1 MARAPALP
9 VRSLSM
15 PSSASQLNPAT
26 GQVIEPAVATVI
38 APAAASG
45 SPWLRGILV
54 TLLLAA
60 LTVFFT
66 WPMAQ
71 GLSSLIVW
79 HIDPPFSVWR
89 LAWVAHQL
97 FIDPVNLFNTNIYYP
112 EPRTLAYS
120 DAMLLQGLIATPLI
134 KAGMKPLLVMNLMFL
149 AGILTSGAGMYLL
162 ARRLTGHTAAA
173 ILAAMIYSFA
183 PYRADH
189 NMHLELQWAVWI
201 PLTLWAFHR
210 TLSEGRAR
218 DGVLTGVFLICQLL
232 SSIYYALFLMA
243 SLWRSRLT
251 RPVIAGFAVG
261 GVLLVMVAVP
271 YSQPYRENAK
281 ALGHRPAPEIVR
293 YSATAASY
301 LAVTPEHAMLGRW
314 TGDWSGSETRL
325 FPGMIAVLLVALALV
340 PPVCAVRWLYVAV
353 LLFAIECSFGLN
365 GRLYP
370 LLHDWLTPF
379 KGLRAPGRFGILVLL
394 GVSVLA
400 AYGAARLLSRTPASW
415 RRPLALLLGG
425 VMLLEYQTAQAY
437 METLPVN
444 PPDVYRWL
452 SREPHGTVTVE
463 YPLPLPEAV
472 PLNDP
477 FYMYF
482 STMHWQ
488 PLLNGYSGH
497 YPVSYM
503 QMLESQRTF
512 PDDASI
518 AALRARGVKAIIVH
532 ANGYRLAHMYEDATK
547 GLEARS
553 DVRLMGIWKDHRG
566 EARAYKFVQ

>member
-1 MARAPALP
+1 MASIAP
-9 VRSLSM
+9 
-15 PSSASQLNPAT
+15 QQNPAT
-26 GQVIEPAVATVI
+26 GQVLEPIAAAAAV
-38 APAAASG
+38 PAAASL
-45 SPWLRGILV
+45 SPWLRGLLV
-54 TLLLAA
+54 TLFLCA
-60 LTVFFT
+60 LTAFFT

-89 LAWVAHQL
+89 LSWVAHQL
-97 FIDPVNLFNTNIYYP
+97 FSDPANLFNTNIYYP

-149 AGILTSGAGMYLL
+149 AGIVTSGAGMYLL
-162 ARRLTGHTAAA
+162 ARRLTGHTAGAF
-173 ILAAMIYSFA
+173 LAAMIFSFA

-218 DGVLTGVFLICQLL
+218 DGLLTGVFLICQLL
-232 SSIYYALFLMA
+232 SSIYYALFLMVTLA
-243 SLWRSRLT
+243 IAGVMTLVLWRSRLT

-261 GVLLVMVAVP
+261 GVLLMMVAVP
-271 YSQPYRENAK
+271 YGRPYSENAK
-281 ALGHRPAPEIVR
+281 ALGHRPASEIVM
-293 YSATAASY
+293 YSATPISY
-301 LAVTPEHAMLGRW
+301 LAVTPDNAMLGPITGRW
-314 TGDWSGSETRL
+314 SPSETRL
-325 FPGMIAVLLVALALV
+325 FPGMIAILLAALALV

-353 LLFAIECSFGLN
+353 LLFAVECSFGLN

-370 LLHDWLTPF
+370 LMHDWLTPF

-400 AYGAARLLSRTPASW
+400 AYGAARVLSRTPVSW
-415 RRPLALLLGG
+415 RRPLLLLLGG
-425 VMLLEYQTAQAY
+425 VMLLEYQTAPAY
-437 METLPVN
+437 MEALPVD

-452 SREPHGTVTVE
+452 AREPRGTVTVE
-463 YPLPLPEAV
+463 YPLPRPEAV
-472 PLNDP
+472 PLWDP
-477 FYMYF
+477 WYMYF

-497 YPVSYM
+497 YPRSYI
-503 QMLESQRTF
+503 QLLESQRTF
-512 PDDASI
+512 PDEASI
-518 AALRARGVKAIIVH
+518 AVLRARGVKAIIVH
-532 ANGYRLAHMYEDATK
+532 RDGYHLLKHYEDAVA

-553 DVRLMGIWKDHRG
+553 DIRLMGIWKDHRG

>member
-1 MARAPALP
+1 
-9 VRSLSM
+9 M
-15 PSSASQLNPAT
+15 PSPAPQQNPAT
-26 GQVIEPAVATVI
+26 GQVAEPLAATAAVT
-38 APAAASG
+38 PAASG
-45 SPWLRGILV
+45 HPWLRGLLV
-54 TLLLAA
+54 TLLLIALAA
-60 LTVFFT
+60 FFT
-66 WPMAQ
+66 WPMAK

-97 FIDPVNLFNTNIYYP
+97 FIDPLNLFNTNIFHP

-120 DAMLLQGLIATPLI
+120 DAMLLQGMIATPLI

-149 AGILTSGAGMYLL
+149 AGIVTSGAGMYLL
-162 ARRLTGHTAAA
+162 ARRLTGHTAGAV
-173 ILAAMIYSFA
+173 LAGMIYAFA

-189 NMHLELQWAVWI
+189 IMHLELQWAVWI

-232 SSIYYALFLMA
+232 SSIYYALFLMSTLA
-243 SLWRSRLT
+243 IAGVMTLFLWRSRLT

-261 GVLLVMVAVP
+261 GVLLALVAVP
-271 YSQPYRENAK
+271 YSHPYRENAK
-281 ALGHRPAPEIVR
+281 ALGHRPASEIVM
-293 YSATAASY
+293 YSATPASY
-301 LAVTPEHAMLGRW
+301 LAVTPEHAMLGPW
-314 TGDWSGSETRL
+314 TGEWSSSETRL
-325 FPGMIAVLLVALALV
+325 FPGMIAILLAALALV

-400 AYGAARLLSRTPASW
+400 AYGVARVVSRTPANW
-415 RRPLALLLGG
+415 RRPLLVLLGG
-425 VMLLEYQTAQAY
+425 VMMIEYQTAPVY
-437 METLPVN
+437 METLPVET
-444 PPDVYRWL
+444 PDVYRWL
-452 SREPHGTVTVE
+452 AREPRGTVTVE
-463 YPLPLPEAV
+463 YPLPKPDAV
-472 PLNDP
+472 PLWDP
-477 FYMYF
+477 WYMYF

-497 YPVSYM
+497 YPASYIRL
-503 QMLESQRTF
+503 LESQRKF
-512 PDDASI
+512 PDEAAI
-518 AALRARGVKAIIVH
+518 AELRARGVKTIILH
-532 ANGYRLAHMYEDATK
+532 RDGYHLHKQFEEAAS
-547 GLEARS
+547 GLESRG
-553 DVRLMGIWKDHRG
+553 DVRLMGAWKDHRG

>member
-1 MARAPALP
+1 M
-9 VRSLSM
+9 SM
-15 PSSASQLNPAT
+15 PSSVPQQIPAS
-26 GQVIEPAVATVI
+26 GQVMEPAV
-38 APAAASG
+38 ASG
-45 SPWLRGILV
+45 SPWLRGLLV

-79 HIDPPFSVWR
+79 HIDPPFSAWR

-97 FIDPVNLFNTNIYYP
+97 FIDPVNLFNTNIFYP

-120 DAMLLQGLIATPLI
+120 DAMLLQGLIATPLL
-134 KAGMKPLLVMNLMFL
+134 KAGMKPLVVMNLMLL
-149 AGILTSGAGMYLL
+149 AGIVTSGAGMYLL

-173 ILAAMIYSFA
+173 VLAAMIYSFA

-189 NMHLELQWAVWI
+189 IMHLELQWAVWI

-232 SSIYYALFLMA
+232 SSIYYALFLVA
-243 SLWRSRLT
+243 SLAIAGVMTLFLWRSRLT

-261 GVLLVMVAVP
+261 AVLLVMVAVP
-271 YSQPYRENAK
+271 YSHPYRENAK
-281 ALGHRPAPEIVR
+281 ELGHRPASEIVL
-293 YSATAASY
+293 YSATPASY
-301 LAVTPEHAMLGRW
+301 LAVTPDNAMLGPW
-314 TGDWSGSETRL
+314 TGRWSPSETRL
-325 FPGMIAVLLVALALV
+325 FPGMIAVLLAALALV

-353 LLFAIECSFGLN
+353 LVFAIECSFGLN

-400 AYGAARLLSRTPASW
+400 AYGVARVLSRTPASW
-415 RRPLALLLGG
+415 RRPLVLLLGG
-425 VMLLEYQTAQAY
+425 VMMLEYQTAPAY

-452 SREPHGTVTVE
+452 AREPRGTVTIE
-463 YPLPLPEAV
+463 YPLPRPEAV

-477 FYMYF
+477 LYMYF

-497 YPVSYM
+497 YPVSYID
-503 QMLESQRTF
+503 LLKSQRTF
-512 PDDASI
+512 PDDASM
-518 AALRARGVKAIIVH
+518 AVLRARGVKAIIVH
-532 ANGYRLAHMYEDATK
+532 ANGYHLQRMFEDATK

>member
-1 MARAPALP
+1 MS
-9 VRSLSM
+9 SLV
-15 PSSASQLNPAT
+15 PQQN
-26 GQVIEPAVATVI
+26 AVTDPIA
-38 APAAASG
+38 APAAVQGAAPG
-45 SPWLRGILV
+45 SAWLRGVLVILFLSV
-54 TLLLAA
+54 

-71 GLSSLIVW
+71 GLSSLIIW

-97 FIDPVNLFNTNIYYP
+97 FTDPANLFNANIFYS

-120 DAMLLQGLIATPLI
+120 DAMLLQGVIATPLI

-149 AGILTSGAGMYLL
+149 AGIITSGAGMYLL
-162 ARRLTGHTAAA
+162 ARRLTGHTVAAV
-173 ILAAMIYSFA
+173 LAAMIFSFA

-243 SLWRSRLT
+243 TLAIAGVMTVWLWRSRLT
-251 RPVIAGFAVG
+251 RPVITGFAVG
-261 GVLLVMVAVP
+261 GVLLMIVAVP
-271 YSQPYRENAK
+271 YSQPYRDNARS
-281 ALGHRPAPEIVR
+281 LGHRPPSEIIL
-293 YSATAASY
+293 YSATPASY
-301 LAVTPEHAMLGRW
+301 LAVTPDHAMLGRW
-314 TGDWSGSETRL
+314 TSGWSSSETRL
-325 FPGMIAVLLVALALV
+325 FPGMIAVLLAALALV
-340 PPVCAVRWLYVAV
+340 PPVCSVRWLYFAV
-353 LLFAIECSFGLN
+353 LLFAVECSFGLN

-400 AYGAARLLSRTPASW
+400 AYGVSRVLVRTPANW
-415 RRPLALLLGG
+415 RRPLTLLLGG
-425 VMLLEYQTAQAY
+425 VMLLEYQTAPAY
-437 METLPVN
+437 METLPVET
-444 PPDVYRWL
+444 PDVYRWL
-452 SREPHGTVTVE
+452 AREPRGTVTIE
-463 YPLPLPEAV
+463 YPLPRPEAP
-472 PLNDP
+472 PLQDP

-497 YPVSYM
+497 YPVSYIRL
-503 QMLESQRTF
+503 LESQRKF

-518 AALRARGVKAIIVH
+518 AELRARGVKAIIVH
-532 ANGYRLAHMYEDATK
+532 ANGYHVKRMFDDATS

>member
-1 MARAPALP
+1 
-9 VRSLSM
+9 M
-15 PSSASQLNPAT
+15 PSLDTPPS
-26 GQVIEPAVATVI
+26 
-38 APAAASG
+38 PAATSG
-45 SPWLRGILV
+45 SPWLRGIFV
-54 TLLLAA
+54 TLLLIAQAA
-60 LTVFFT
+60 FFT

-97 FIDPVNLFNTNIYYP
+97 FIDPVNLFNTNIFYP

-120 DAMLLQGLIATPLI
+120 DAMLLPGMIATPFI

-149 AGILTSGAGMYLL
+149 AGIVTSGGGMYLL
-162 ARRLTGHTAAA
+162 ARRLTGHTVAAV
-173 ILAAMIYSFA
+173 LAAMIFSFA

-210 TLSEGRAR
+210 TLAEGRAR
-218 DGVLTGVFLICQLL
+218 DGVLTGVFLTCQLL

-243 SLWRSRLT
+243 TLAIAGVMTLFLWRSRLT
-251 RPVIAGFAVG
+251 RPVMAGFAVG
-261 GVLLVMVAVP
+261 GVLLMIVAVP
-271 YSQPYRENAK
+271 YSAPYRENAK
-281 ALGHRPAPEIVR
+281 TLGHRPASEIVN
-293 YSATAASY
+293 YSATPASY
-301 LAVTPEHAMLGRW
+301 LAVTPDNAMLGPYTGRW
-314 TGDWSGSETRL
+314 SPSETRL
-325 FPGMIAVLLVALALV
+325 FPGMIAVLLAVLALV
-340 PPVCAVRWLYVAV
+340 PPVCSVRWLYVAV
-353 LLFAIECSFGLN
+353 LVFAIECSFGLN

-379 KGLRAPGRFGILVLL
+379 KGLRAPGRFGILVLV

-400 AYGAARLLSRTPASW
+400 AYGVARVLSRTPASW
-415 RRPLALLLGG
+415 RRPLAMLLGG
-425 VMLLEYQTAQAY
+425 VMMLEYQTAPVY

-452 SREPHGTVTVE
+452 AREPPGTVTIE
-463 YPLPLPEAV
+463 YPLPRPEAV

-497 YPVSYM
+497 YPVSYVE
-503 QMLESQRTF
+503 MLKTQRTF
-512 PDDASI
+512 PDEASI
-518 AALRARGVKAIIVH
+518 AVLKARGVRAIIVH
-532 ANGYRLAHMYEDATK
+532 ENGYLLPHMYDDATK
-547 GLEARS
+547 GLESRG

>member
-1 MARAPALP
+1 MSSPSPSQTPAPAT
-9 VRSLSM
+9 VTT
-15 PSSASQLNPAT
+15 SAAT
-26 GQVIEPAVATVI
+26 
-38 APAAASG
+38 SG
-45 SPWLRGILV
+45 RPWLRGVLV
-54 TLLLAA
+54 VALLSA

-66 WPMAQ
+66 WPMAS

-97 FIDPVNLFNTNIYYP
+97 FADPVNLFNTNIYYP

-120 DAMLLQGLIATPLI
+120 DAMLLQGVIATPLI
-134 KAGMKPLLVMNLMFL
+134 KAGVAPLLVMNLML
-149 AGILTSGAGMYLL
+149 LGGIVTSGVGMYLL
-162 ARRLTGHTAAA
+162 ARRLTGHTGAA

-189 NMHLELQWAVWI
+189 LMHLELQWAPWI

-218 DGVLTGVFLICQLL
+218 DGVLTGVFLVCQLL
-232 SSIYYALFLMA
+232 SSIYYALFLMSA
-243 SLWRSRLT
+243 LAIAGVMSLFLWRSRLT
-251 RPVIAGFAVG
+251 PRVMAGFAAG
-261 GVLLVMVAVP
+261 AVLLVMVAVP
-271 YSQPYRENAK
+271 YSRPYRDNVK
-281 ALGHRPAPEIVR
+281 ALGLRASGEIVL
-293 YSATAASY
+293 YSATPASY
-301 LAVTPEHAMLGRW
+301 LAVTPEHAMLGEW
-314 TGDWSGSETRL
+314 TGDWSPSETRL
-325 FPGMIAVLLVALALV
+325 FPGMIAVLLLALALI
-340 PPVCAVRWLYVAV
+340 PPVSSERWLYLAV
-353 LLFAIECSFGLN
+353 LVFAVECSFGLN

-370 LLHDWLTPF
+370 LMHDWLTPF

-400 AYGAARLLSRTPASW
+400 AYGAARVLSRTPAGW

-425 VMLLEYQTAQAY
+425 VMMLEYQNGPAY
-437 METLPVN
+437 METLPVD

-452 SREPHGTVTVE
+452 AREPHGTVTIE
-463 YPLPLPEAV
+463 YPLPRIDALP
-472 PLNDP
+472 LQDP
-477 FYMYF
+477 IYMYF

-497 YPVSYM
+497 HPASYI
-503 QMLESQRTF
+503 QMLRSQKNF

-532 ANGYRLAHMYEDATK
+532 ANGWYKRSQYDDATN
-547 GLEARS
+547 GLESRS
-553 DVRLMGIWKDHRG
+553 DVRLIGIWKDHRG
-566 EARAYKFVQ
+566 EARAYKLTPQ

>member
-1 MARAPALP
+1 
-9 VRSLSM
+9 M
-15 PSSASQLNPAT
+15 PSLDTPPS
-26 GQVIEPAVATVI
+26 
-38 APAAASG
+38 PAATSG
-45 SPWLRGILV
+45 SPWLRGLLV
-54 TLLLAA
+54 TLLLVAQTA
-60 LTVFFT
+60 FFT

-97 FIDPVNLFNTNIYYP
+97 FTDPVNLFNTNIFYP

-120 DAMLLQGLIATPLI
+120 DAMLLPGMIATPFI

-149 AGILTSGAGMYLL
+149 AGIVTSGAGMYLL
-162 ARRLTGHTAAA
+162 ARRLTGHTVAAV
-173 ILAAMIYSFA
+173 LAAMIFSFA

-210 TLSEGRAR
+210 TLAEGRAR

-243 SLWRSRLT
+243 TLAIAGVMTLFLWRSRLT
-251 RPVIAGFAVG
+251 RPVMAGFAVG
-261 GVLLVMVAVP
+261 GVLLMIVAVP
-271 YSQPYRENAK
+271 YSAPYRENAK
-281 ALGHRPAPEIVR
+281 TLGHRPASEIVN
-293 YSATAASY
+293 YSATPASY
-301 LAVTPEHAMLGRW
+301 LAVTPDNAMLGPY
-314 TGDWSGSETRL
+314 TGKWSPSETRL
-325 FPGMIAVLLVALALV
+325 FPGMIAVLLAVLALV
-340 PPVCAVRWLYVAV
+340 PPVCSVRWLYVAV
-353 LLFAIECSFGLN
+353 LVFAIECSFGLN

-400 AYGAARLLSRTPASW
+400 AYGVARVLSRTPARW
-415 RRPLALLLGG
+415 RRPLAMLLGG
-425 VMLLEYQTAQAY
+425 VMMLEYQTAPVY
-437 METLPVN
+437 METLPAN

-452 SREPHGTVTVE
+452 AREPRGTVTIE
-463 YPLPLPEAV
+463 YPLPRPEAV

-497 YPVSYM
+497 YPVSYVE
-503 QMLESQRTF
+503 MLKTQRTF
-512 PDDASI
+512 PDEASI
-518 AALRARGVKAIIVH
+518 AVLKARGVKAIIVH
-532 ANGYRLAHMYEDATK
+532 ENGYLLPHMYDDATK
-547 GLEARS
+547 GLESRG